1 MVTLSLRV
9 ILLKLFLIRRY
20 FYSVFTEEDC
30 SDLSSL
36 RKSNKLSSIIQSIN
50 FTTQDVFQELS
61 QLNPNKAC
69 GPDLLT
75 PLLLKKSA
83 EFICESLCKLFTQSM
98 SMGSLPKD
106 WTSANV
112 VPVYKKGDCRVAANY
127 RPISLTS
134 IVVKVME
141 RIICKQLTAALE
153 QSARL
158 SNTQFG
164 FHANRSTVSLLLS
177 AVHDWSLCLELR
189 M

>member
-9 ILLKLFLIRRY
+9 ILLKLIFNRY

-83 EFICESLCKLFTQSM
+83 EFICEAFYPEYVYGFT
-98 SMGSLPKD
+98 P
-106 WTSANV
+106 
-112 VPVYKKGDCRVAANY
+112 
-127 RPISLTS
+127 
-134 IVVKVME
+134 
-141 RIICKQLTAALE
+141 
-153 QSARL
+153 
-158 SNTQFG
+158 
-164 FHANRSTVSLLLS
+164 
-177 AVHDWSLCLELR
+177 
-189 M
+189 